1 MYANDDHEPP
11 HACHLPKND
20 VERNLECRRHKLSK
34 GDRINPANHVH
45 DDDRCFQEVRLAKE
59 VRKWN
64 EPHPPLRRNYVR
76 LLSPR
81 GFTED
86 VYRADLE
93 SALESLTEHHDI
105 FTSERDWIAHIQWK
119 RDRALLDLPCPPAK
133 N

>member
-1 MYANDDHEPP
+1 M
-11 HACHLPKND
+11 
-20 VERNLECRRHKLSK
+20 SK
-34 GDRINPANHVH
+34 GERINPANHGH